1 MAAKKKPQV
10 TRLDNVTASKL
21 EKNVARKSDAAISKK
36 KKETRDVSGLEGI
49 LDADMRA
56 EKASA
61 RAADAELS
69 SRKVPN
75 NKWTG
80 PTEKDFPIPTAK
92 GGASRGMRNAE
103 GGKGNVSDEDRYMSH
118 VLELTRA
125 PSHRVEA
132 VKSKM
137 WGHVLGNTSQGTQA
151 RGLPVGA
158 PTPCTGSGCRN
169 TIPFE
174 KDQDYCAGDSCATT
188 SLSVPSVSRP
198 RG

>member
-1 MAAKKKPQV
+1 MAAKKPQV

-36 KKETRDVSGLEGI
+36 KKDARDVSGLEGI
-49 LDADMRA
+49 LDADMKA
-56 EKASA
+56 EKASR

-69 SRKVPN
+69 SRKIPN
-75 NKWTG
+75 DKWTG

-92 GGASRGMRNAE
+92 GGASRGMRNAA
-103 GGKGNVSDEDRYMSH
+103 GGKGNMSDEDRYMSH
-118 VLELTRA
+118 VLELTKA

-151 RGLPVGA
+151 RGLPTGA
-158 PTPCTGSGCRN
+158 PTPCTGTGCRN

-188 SLSVPSVSRP
+188 SLSAPSVSRP